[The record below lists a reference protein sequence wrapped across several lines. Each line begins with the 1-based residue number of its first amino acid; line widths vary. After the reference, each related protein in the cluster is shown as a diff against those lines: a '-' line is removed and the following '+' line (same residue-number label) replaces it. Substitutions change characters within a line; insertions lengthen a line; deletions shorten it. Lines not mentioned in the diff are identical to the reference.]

1 MKKFLIALLI
11 VVWSLTAFAADTA
24 KTEVSITA
32 QNTFSAPI
40 SVHGYFNV
48 SISGISSSTVYIQRS
63 FNNGTTWK
71 DVKAYTA
78 DAEDA
83 GYEPE
88 RDIWYRVGVKT
99 GGFGSGTILGRISQ

>member
-1 MKKFLIALLI
+1 MMKKLLIIFLIVAWSFPALA
-11 VVWSLTAFAADTA
+11 TNT

-32 QNTFSAPI
+32 QNTFSAPV
-40 SVHGYFNV
+40 SVYGYFSV
-48 SISGISSSTVYIQRS
+48 SISGISGSTVWVQRS
-63 FNNGTTWK
+63 FNGTTWK

-78 DAEDA
+78 DAEDV